1 MRKFNLIIILFYIF
15 LSNVFYLNL
24 NAGIKNSIVVKVG
37 ETLITAVDIQNEVL
51 TGLVIEKKEI
61 SQENINNYK
70 NFAVKNLIK
79 KTIKRNEIKKYEVTN
94 YNKKDLS
101 AYIQNIAKIF
111 ETNQA
116 GLKEMFN
123 QFNIDYSAFVE
134 NHETELLWNTLIY
147 EYYRNQLNINM
158 VEINNNVETLRGSKN
173 EEELKEFKKILI
185 DQKKNEKLNLFSRSH
200 FSNLENSVV
209 VEFQ

>member
-79 KTIKRNEIKKYEVTN
+79 KN
-94 YNKKDLS
+94 NKK
-101 AYIQNIAKIF
+101 K
-111 ETNQA
+111 
-116 GLKEMFN
+116 
-123 QFNIDYSAFVE
+123 
-134 NHETELLWNTLIY
+134 
-147 EYYRNQLNINM
+147 
-158 VEINNNVETLRGSKN
+158 
-173 EEELKEFKKILI
+173 
-185 DQKKNEKLNLFSRSH
+185 
-200 FSNLENSVV
+200 
-209 VEFQ
+209 

>member
-37 ETLITAVDIQNEVL
+37 ETLITTVDIQNEIL

-70 NFAVKNLIK
+70 NFALKNLIK

-94 YNKKDLS
+94 YNKKDLN

-116 GLKEMFN
+116 GLKEIFN
-123 QFNIDYSAFVE
+123 QFNIDYSSFVE

-173 EEELKEFKKILI
+173 EEELAV
-185 DQKKNEKLNLFSRSH
+185 
-200 FSNLENSVV
+200 SVGINV
-209 VEFQ
+209 TGSAVPITEEQEEE